1 NKMSLKMDNF
11 LSFAI
16 VNGFFIGLLLSFLKF
31 DEPEM
36 IVAGTLIS
44 TIGFYLITLVSVSL
58 FVRFL
63 GNQEHIIRRPAY
75 NDLLEEYIEEFD
87 KREKVTNKI
96 RGFLRTMEKTMREDE
111 EEEARTNKNKKHE
124 VEKNNYADDF

>member
-1 NKMSLKMDNF
+1 MSLKMDNF

-44 TIGFYLITLVSVSL
+44 TVGFYLITLVSVSL

-63 GNQEHIIRRPAY
+63 GNQEHTIKRPAY

-87 KREKVTNKI
+87 KREKITNKI

-111 EEEARTNKNKKHE
+111 EEETRVSKTKKQE
-124 VEKNNYADDF
+124 AERNNYADDF

>member
-1 NKMSLKMDNF
+1 MSLKMDNF

-31 DEPEM
+31 DDPEM

-44 TIGFYLITLVSVSL
+44 TIGFYLITLVSISL

-63 GNQEHIIRRPAY
+63 GNQEHTIKRPAY

-87 KREKVTNKI
+87 KREKITNKI

-111 EEEARTNKNKKHE
+111 EEEARTSKNKKIE
-124 VEKNNYADDF
+124 VEKNSYADDF

>member
-1 NKMSLKMDNF
+1 MSLKMDNF

-31 DEPEM
+31 DDPEM
-36 IVAGTLIS
+36 IVVGTLVS

-63 GNQEHIIRRPAY
+63 GDQEHTIKKPAY
-75 NDLLEEYIEEFD
+75 NDLLEEYIDEFD
-87 KREKVTNKI
+87 KREKITNKI

-111 EEEARTNKNKKHE
+111 EEEARTHKNKKHE
-124 VEKNNYADDF
+124 TEKTTYVDDF

>member
-1 NKMSLKMDNF
+1 MSLKMDNF

-44 TIGFYLITLVSVSL
+44 TVGFYLITLVSVSL

-63 GNQEHIIRRPAY
+63 GNQEHTIKRPAY

-87 KREKVTNKI
+87 KREKITNKI

-111 EEEARTNKNKKHE
+111 EEETRVSKTKKQE
-124 VEKNNYADDF
+124 VERNNYADDF

>member
-1 NKMSLKMDNF
+1 MALKMDNF

-36 IVAGTLIS
+36 IVAWTLIS

-58 FVRFL
+58 FVRFV
-63 GNQEHIIRRPAY
+63 NDQEAHNKRTSY
-75 NDLLEEYIEEFD
+75 NAILEEYIQEFD
-87 KREKVTNKI
+87 KREKVANKI
-96 RGFLRTMEKTMREDE
+96 RGFLRAMEKTMHE
-111 EEEARTNKNKKHE
+111 EEQEDKVAQTSKPKKE
-124 VEKNNYADDF
+124 KANVENF

>member
-1 NKMSLKMDNF
+1 MSLKMDNF

-124 VEKNNYADDF
+124 AEKNNYADDF

>member
-1 NKMSLKMDNF
+1 MALKMDNF

-36 IVAGTLIS
+36 IVAWTLIS

-58 FVRFL
+58 FVRFV
-63 GNQEHIIRRPAY
+63 NDQETHDKRTSY
-75 NDLLEEYIEEFD
+75 NATLEEYIQEFD
-87 KREKVTNKI
+87 KREKVANKI
-96 RGFLRTMEKTMREDE
+96 RGFLRAMEKTMREE
-111 EEEARTNKNKKHE
+111 EQEDQATQISKSKKEKTNAEN
-124 VEKNNYADDF
+124 F

>member
-1 NKMSLKMDNF
+1 MSLKMDNF

-31 DEPEM
+31 DDPEM

-63 GNQEHIIRRPAY
+63 GNQEHTIKRPAY

-87 KREKVTNKI
+87 KREKITNKI

-111 EEEARTNKNKKHE
+111 EEEARVSKTKKQE

>member
-1 NKMSLKMDNF
+1 MTLKMDNF

-36 IVAGTLIS
+36 IVAWTLIS

-58 FVRFL
+58 FVHFV
-63 GNQEHIIRRPAY
+63 NDQETHSKRVSY
-75 NDLLEEYIEEFD
+75 NATLEEYIQEFD
-87 KREKVTNKI
+87 KREKVANKI
-96 RGFLRTMEKTMREDE
+96 RGFLRAMEKTMREE
-111 EEEARTNKNKKHE
+111 EKEEYANKMSKSRKEQPHAE
-124 VEKNNYADDF
+124 DL

>member
-1 NKMSLKMDNF
+1 MDNF

-111 EEEARTNKNKKHE
+111 EEEARTSKNKKHE

>member
-1 NKMSLKMDNF
+1 MDNF

-44 TIGFYLITLVSVSL
+44 TVGFYLITLVSVSL

-63 GNQEHIIRRPAY
+63 GNQEHTIKRPAY

-87 KREKVTNKI
+87 KREKITNKI

-111 EEEARTNKNKKHE
+111 EEETRVSKTKKQE
-124 VEKNNYADDF
+124 VERNNYADDF

>member
-1 NKMSLKMDNF
+1 
-11 LSFAI
+11 
-16 VNGFFIGLLLSFLKF
+16 
-31 DEPEM
+31 
-36 IVAGTLIS
+36 
-44 TIGFYLITLVSVSL
+44 
-58 FVRFL
+58 
-63 GNQEHIIRRPAY
+63 
-75 NDLLEEYIEEFD
+75 LLEEYIEEFD